1 MTRIFFYGVYVIC
14 LYIVNNFYIG
24 NISYS
29 QRLAQLFIKT
39 PSALRRP
46 AGEFTIITPQRAG
59 LTGHR
64 VTRGGGGEGQRD
76 SWWSLWGLLV

>member
-64 VTRGGGGEGQRD
+64 VTRGGGGVRVRETAGGVFGD
-76 SWWSLWGLLV
+76 C

>member
-46 AGEFTIITPQRAG
+46 GEFTIITPQRAG

-64 VTRGGGGEGQRD
+64 VTRGGGGVRVRETAGGVFGD
-76 SWWSLWGLLV
+76 C

>member
-1 MTRIFFYGVYVIC
+1 MTLIFFYGVYVIC

-46 AGEFTIITPQRAG
+46 GEFTIITPQRAG

-64 VTRGGGGEGQRD
+64 VTRGGGVRVRETAGGVFGD
-76 SWWSLWGLLV
+76 C